1 MTKLDVELGT
11 IKEET
16 IEMWKLVQSQ
26 LQKGLSALL
35 NFDKDL
41 AREVVQIEKRVN
53 GAELKIDRDCEDIF
67 ALYSPV
73 AVDLRF
79 LLAVLKINTNL
90 ERIGDIAEGIAKM
103 ILDTKEPFEKSLLDS
118 TMVVEMYDECLQ
130 MVAEILSAFEK
141 EDSAIARSI
150 FRRDEL
156 LDQINRK
163 ANDLIGKYVSEH
175 SEKIEQALTVLS
187 MIRRLERIGDQAENI
202 AEEIIFYIEAKVL
215 KHMSK
220 RDKNID

>member
-1 MTKLDVELGT
+1 MTKLDIELGT

-41 AREVVQIEKRVN
+41 AREIVLIEKRVN

-103 ILDTKEPFEKSLLDS
+103 ILDTKEPFSKPLLDE
-118 TMVVEMYDECLQ
+118 TMVIEMYDECLQ
-130 MVAEILSAFEK
+130 MVAEILNAFEK
-141 EDSAIARSI
+141 EDSAIARGI
-150 FRRDEL
+150 FKRDEL

-163 ANDLIGKYVSEH
+163 ANDLIAKYVSDH
-175 SEKIEQALTVLS
+175 PNDLEQSLTILS

-215 KHMSK
+215 KHLSK
-220 RDKNID
+220 KDKNQE